1 MEFASC
7 RRLTRNGSHRFH
19 GVKGSSFFLA
29 IFLQGSKWS
38 EEAEKRGEATN
49 VFVDMSSIPDPYE
62 ECWTVLI
69 EGEPGM
75 GKPNFCKKYA
85 YDWATK
91 KRVAWGCGSS
101 AFKAVLLP
109 KCRDMHSDVWSTS
122 APPRHRWRSQTKILL
137 VFSRKSAQHFIAIGW
152 IGWVTIQ
159 LIGDFFPNLLKKEY
173 TPDATD
179 LQQQV

>member
-19 GVKGSSFFLA
+19 GVKGFSFFLA

-75 GKPNFCKKYA
+75 GKPNYCKKYA
-85 YDWATK
+85 YDWATT

-101 AFKAVLLP
+101 AFKAVLLL

-137 VFSRKSAQHFIAIGW
+137 VFSRKSAQLFIAIGW